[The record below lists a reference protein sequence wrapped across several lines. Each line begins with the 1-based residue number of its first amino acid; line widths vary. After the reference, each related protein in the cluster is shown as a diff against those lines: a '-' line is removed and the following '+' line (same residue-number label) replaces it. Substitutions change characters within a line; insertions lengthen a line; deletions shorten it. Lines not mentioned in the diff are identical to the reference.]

1 MGRSFTAELGKQVCT
16 YKLYLI
22 FGVSLA
28 LVLIAF
34 SLVSLTV
41 VEPAS
46 ATYVIVVLN
55 LATLAVLTVVMSIAI
70 VICTRRDY

>member
-1 MGRSFTAELGKQVCT
+1 MTLYVMGRSFTAELGKQVCT

-34 SLVSLTV
+34 SQFRS
-41 VEPAS
+41 PSSNQRARR
-46 ATYVIVVLN
+46 
-55 LATLAVLTVVMSIAI
+55 MSSSS
-70 VICTRRDY
+70 